1 MPENPDKPVRKNKT
15 YNKKV
20 FAIPLI
26 ICGIGFLICFISSL
40 LSDNIDAAEAAG
52 FILLSVGTGMA
63 LDALV
68 KEKYRLGM
76 NIHFP

>member
-1 MPENPDKPVRKNKT
+1 MSENPDQPVRKNKT

-20 FAIPLI
+20 FTVPLI
-26 ICGIGFLICFISSL
+26 ICGIGLLICFMSSL

-63 LDALV
+63 LKALV
-68 KEKYRLGM
+68 KR
-76 NIHFP
+76 NIV

>member
-40 LSDNIDAAEAAG
+40 LSDNIDAAEEQA
-52 FILLSVGTGMA
+52 LSCSAWGQA
-63 LDALV
+63 W
-68 KEKYRLGM
+68 RLM
-76 NIHFP
+76 PWSKRNIV